1 MTAFDPER
9 LPETLA
15 RLNRGA
21 QAWASC
27 GSADRA
33 RLAGQVA
40 RSVAAEAA
48 VWTET
53 AVAIKAAAP
62 DGPQAISAALRRTLA
77 AEEMATGPL
86 ATLRLLLLTARA
98 AADIAVRGRPQLAS
112 PPRIIHR
119 QPAGEATPFA
129 APSSLVAVEVM
140 PVGPL
145 HDSTIF
151 RGHTATVR
159 CANPGSV
166 EVFLRTWDDA
176 CRLGLQA
183 PGVALVL
190 GAGNVTGL
198 AAADA
203 IQQIFEQGRAVLLK
217 MHPVQAPLTP
227 VLTNALE
234 PLIAAGLLAIVTGD
248 AEVAAAAIASSEVTH
263 VHLTGGEATF
273 RRLVAGGATGP
284 LAKPITCE
292 LGNVT
297 PWVVVPG
304 RYSDKALAYQADQIA
319 ASIANNSSFNCI
331 ATKVVLTCRQWEQ
344 RERFLGL
351 IQQRLAS
358 LPARPAWYPGMAERW
373 QAATGQEL
381 ATGCVQ
387 PTLKP
392 KVDPAGEPHWF
403 SEEWFLPV
411 AVETAVEADSL
422 EAFCVAASR
431 FTHSL
436 PGTLAASVTLPDGM
450 ATHDQARVELLIEHL
465 RYGVVAVNTWS
476 ALGYAVGNVP
486 WGGFP
491 GGTLEKPESG
501 IGYVHNPQQLPL
513 VHNSILRAPLT
524 VWPMPPWFPWHRR
537 GTELTA
543 GVAAM
548 YGAIAGGSKGYWQ
561 LARMLPDVFR
571 GVN

>member
-1 MTAFDPER
+1 MTASDPER
-9 LPETLA
+9 LRETLA
-15 RLNRGA
+15 RLDRGA
-21 QAWASC
+21 KTWASC
-27 GSADRA
+27 DSAERA
-33 RLAGQVA
+33 TLAGQVA
-40 RSVAAEAA
+40 RRVAAEAA

-62 DGPQAISAALRRTLA
+62 DGPQAISAALQRTLA

-98 AADIAVRGRPQLAS
+98 AADIAARGRPELAS
-112 PPRIIHR
+112 PPRILHR
-119 QPAGEATPFA
+119 QPAGEAMPFA

-140 PVGPL
+140 PVRSL

-176 CRLGLQA
+176 CRVGLQA

-198 AAADA
+198 AAADT

-217 MHPVQAPLTP
+217 MHPVQAPLTA

-248 AEVAAAAIASSEVTH
+248 AEVAAAAIASPEVTH
-263 VHLTGGEATF
+263 VHLTGGETTF
-273 RRLVAGGATGP
+273 RRLVAGDGTGP

-304 RYSDKALAYQADQIA
+304 RYSDRALAYQADQIA

-358 LPARPAWYPGMAERW
+358 LPARPAWYPDMAERW
-373 QAATGQEL
+373 QEATGQGL

-387 PTLKP
+387 PELKP
-392 KVDPAGEPHWF
+392 KVDSAAEPHWF

-450 ATHDQARVELLIEHL
+450 ATHDQTRVELLIEHL

-543 GVAAM
+543 GVAGM

-561 LARMLPDVFR
+561 LATMLPDVFR
-571 GVN
+571 G